1 MADITS
7 SVNNYSGNQFRVIF
21 NQWPNL
27 TGKKLDTSV
36 FDNNVMSFTI
46 PDITGPLLNTQYGHV
61 KQLHPNPV
69 GYRQLNAFNVTFRVD
84 DRLLNYYAAKC
95 WISGSRVGERKSNKN
110 LPYDLLRWNRIETV
124 ELQNL
129 DNAENVVSRMLF
141 KRVFITNLSNLTLR
155 YGQSE
160 NSTFTCTFEYEECDF
175 ETLVE
180 DADKTE
186 IETVLEGV
194 GINNV

>member
-1 MADITS
+1 MSNVTS
-7 SVNNYSGNQFRVIF
+7 TVNNYSGNQFKVIF
-21 NQWPNL
+21 NTWPNL
-27 TGKKLDTSV
+27 TGKELDTVV
-36 FDNNVMSFTI
+36 FDNNVVSFTI
-46 PDITGPLLNTQYGHV
+46 PDISGPLLNTQIGHV

-110 LPYDLLRWNRIETV
+110 LPNDYLRWNRIETV

-129 DNAENVVSRMLF
+129 DNAEHVVSRMLF
-141 KRVFITNLSNLTLR
+141 KRVFLTNISNLTLR

-160 NSTFTCTFEYEECDF
+160 NSTFTCTFEYEKCDF
-175 ETLVE
+175 ETLVK
-180 DADKTE
+180 DVNVTE
-186 IETVLEGV
+186 IHTN
-194 GINNV
+194 IN

>member
-1 MADITS
+1 MSNVTS
-7 SVNNYSGNQFRVIF
+7 TVNNYSGNQFKVIF
-21 NQWPNL
+21 NTWPNL
-27 TGKKLDTSV
+27 TGNELDTVV
-36 FDNNVMSFTI
+36 FDNNVVAFTI
-46 PDITGPLLNTQYGHV
+46 PDISGPLLNTQIGHV

-84 DRLLNYYAAKC
+84 DKLLNYYAAKC

-110 LPYDLLRWNRIETV
+110 LPNDFLRWNRIETV

-129 DNAENVVSRMLF
+129 DNAEHVVSRMLF
-141 KRVFITNLSNLTLR
+141 KRVFLTNLSNLTLK

-175 ETLVE
+175 ETLVK
-180 DADKTE
+180 DVNVTE
-186 IETVLEGV
+186 VHTN
-194 GINNV
+194 IN

>member
-1 MADITS
+1 MSNVTS
-7 SVNNYSGNQFRVIF
+7 TVNNYSGNQFKVIF
-21 NQWPNL
+21 NTWPNL
-27 TGKKLDTSV
+27 TGKELDTVV
-36 FDNNVMSFTI
+36 FDNNVVSFTI
-46 PDITGPLLNTQYGHV
+46 PDISGPLLNTQIGHV

-110 LPYDLLRWNRIETV
+110 LPNDYLRWNRIETV

-129 DNAENVVSRMLF
+129 NNAEHVVSRMLF
-141 KRVFITNLSNLTLR
+141 KRVFLTNISNLTLR

-175 ETLVE
+175 ETLVK
-180 DADKTE
+180 DVNVTE
-186 IETVLEGV
+186 IHTN
-194 GINNV
+194 IN

>member
-1 MADITS
+1 MSNVTS
-7 SVNNYSGNQFRVIF
+7 TVNNYSGNQFKVIF
-21 NQWPNL
+21 NTWPNL
-27 TGKKLDTSV
+27 TGKELDTVV
-36 FDNNVMSFTI
+36 FDNNVVSFTI
-46 PDITGPLLNTQYGHV
+46 PDISGPLLNTQIGHV

-95 WISGSRVGERKSNKN
+95 WISGSRVGVRKSNKN
-110 LPYDLLRWNRIETV
+110 LPNDYLRWNRIETV

-129 DNAENVVSRMLF
+129 DNAEHVVSRMLF
-141 KRVFITNLSNLTLR
+141 KRVFLTNISNLTLR

-175 ETLVE
+175 ETLVK
-180 DADKTE
+180 DVNVTE
-186 IETVLEGV
+186 IHTN
-194 GINNV
+194 IN

>member
-1 MADITS
+1 MSNVTS
-7 SVNNYSGNQFRVIF
+7 TVNNYSGNQFKVIF
-21 NQWPNL
+21 NTWPNL
-27 TGKKLDTSV
+27 TGKELDTVV
-36 FDNNVMSFTI
+36 FDNNVVSFTI
-46 PDITGPLLNTQYGHV
+46 PDISGPLLNTQIGHV

-95 WISGSRVGERKSNKN
+95 LISGSRVGERKSNKN
-110 LPYDLLRWNRIETV
+110 LPNDYLRWNRIETV

-129 DNAENVVSRMLF
+129 DNAEHVVSRMLF
-141 KRVFITNLSNLTLR
+141 KRVFLTNISNLTLR

-175 ETLVE
+175 ETLVK
-180 DADKTE
+180 DVNVTE
-186 IETVLEGV
+186 IHTN
-194 GINNV
+194 IN

>member
-1 MADITS
+1 MSNITS
-7 SVNNYSGNQFRVIF
+7 TVNNYSGNQFKVIF
-21 NQWPNL
+21 NTWPNL
-27 TGKKLDTSV
+27 TGNELDTVV
-36 FDNNVMSFTI
+36 FDNNVVSFTI
-46 PDITGPLLNTQYGHV
+46 PDISGPLLNTQIGHI

-110 LPYDLLRWNRIETV
+110 LPNDYLRWNRIETV

-129 DNAENVVSRMLF
+129 DNAEHVVSRMLF
-141 KRVFITNLSNLTLR
+141 KRVFLTNISNLTLK

-175 ETLVE
+175 ETLVK
-180 DADKTE
+180 DDNATE
-186 IETVLEGV
+186 VHTN
-194 GINNV
+194 IN

>member
-1 MADITS
+1 MSNVTS
-7 SVNNYSGNQFRVIF
+7 TVNNYSGNQFKVIF
-21 NQWPNL
+21 NTWPNL
-27 TGKKLDTSV
+27 TGKELDTVV
-36 FDNNVMSFTI
+36 FDNNVVSFTI
-46 PDITGPLLNTQYGHV
+46 PDISGPLLNTQIGHI

-110 LPYDLLRWNRIETV
+110 LPNDYLRWNRIETV
-124 ELQNL
+124 ELQNF
-129 DNAENVVSRMLF
+129 DNAEHVVSRMLF
-141 KRVFITNLSNLTLR
+141 KRVFLTNISNLTLR

-175 ETLVE
+175 ETLVK
-180 DADKTE
+180 DVNVTE
-186 IETVLEGV
+186 IHTN
-194 GINNV
+194 IN

>member
-1 MADITS
+1 MSNVTS
-7 SVNNYSGNQFRVIF
+7 TVNNYSGNQFKVIF
-21 NQWPNL
+21 NTWPNL
-27 TGKKLDTSV
+27 TGNELDTVV
-36 FDNNVMSFTI
+36 FDNNVVAFTI
-46 PDITGPLLNTQYGHV
+46 PDISGPLLNTQIGHI

-110 LPYDLLRWNRIETV
+110 LPNDYLRWNRIETV

-129 DNAENVVSRMLF
+129 DNAEHVVSRMIF
-141 KRVFITNLSNLTLR
+141 KRVFLTNLSNLTLK

-160 NSTFTCTFEYEECDF
+160 NSTFTCTFEYEECVF
-175 ETLVE
+175 ETLVK
-180 DADKTE
+180 DTNVTE
-186 IETVLEGV
+186 IHTN
-194 GINNV
+194 IN

>member
-1 MADITS
+1 MSNVTTT
-7 SVNNYSGNQFRVIF
+7 VNNYSGNQFKVIF
-21 NQWPNL
+21 NTWPNL
-27 TGKKLDTSV
+27 TGNELDTVV
-36 FDNNVMSFTI
+36 FDNNVTAFTI
-46 PDITGPLLNTQYGHV
+46 PDISGPLLNTQIGHI

-110 LPYDLLRWNRIETV
+110 LPNDYLRWNRIETV

-129 DNAENVVSRMLF
+129 DNAEHVVSKMLF
-141 KRVFITNLSNLTLR
+141 KRVFLTNLSNLTLR

-175 ETLVE
+175 ETLVK
-180 DADKTE
+180 DANISEVHTN
-186 IETVLEGV
+186 
-194 GINNV
+194 IN

>member
-1 MADITS
+1 MSNVTS
-7 SVNNYSGNQFRVIF
+7 TVNNYSGNQFKVIF
-21 NQWPNL
+21 NTWPNL
-27 TGKKLDTSV
+27 TGNELDTVV
-36 FDNNVMSFTI
+36 FDNNVVAFTI
-46 PDITGPLLNTQYGHV
+46 PDISGPLLNTQIGHV

-110 LPYDLLRWNRIETV
+110 LPNDFLRWNRIETV

-129 DNAENVVSRMLF
+129 DNAEHVVSRMLF
-141 KRVFITNLSNLTLR
+141 KRVFLTNLSNLTLR

-175 ETLVE
+175 ETLVK
-180 DADKTE
+180 DVNVTE
-186 IETVLEGV
+186 VHTN
-194 GINNV
+194 IN